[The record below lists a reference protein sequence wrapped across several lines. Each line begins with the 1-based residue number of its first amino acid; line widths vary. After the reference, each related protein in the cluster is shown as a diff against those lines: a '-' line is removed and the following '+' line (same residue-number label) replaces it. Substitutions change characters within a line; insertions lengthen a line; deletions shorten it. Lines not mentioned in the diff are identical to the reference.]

1 MLYVEFCVEL
11 RAVCLDFYNQG
22 HYCLEI
28 MITTLKEVWLRRELL
43 WILVVRNLKLR
54 YKHSALGFFWSL
66 LSPLL
71 LILIYAV
78 FAAILKFNDGRPN
91 YLQFLVIGIVVWQ
104 FLSMCL
110 NDSLYAIMG
119 NTNLVKKTSFPRIIL
134 PLAMVISNLLN
145 FLLTWIVLFAYLVW
159 MGMPFQHLELLPVIL
174 LIQTVLCL
182 GLALLLSSLNV
193 FFRDTEHILG
203 VGTLAWFFMSPIFYP
218 ISMQQGFLPE
228 KFAWMAFL
236 NPMSGIIWGY
246 RRLLMGDKMP
256 DVAVPLYYLAV
267 SAAVCFIVLGI
278 GFATFQ
284 KLQARFGDEL

>member
-1 MLYVEFCVEL
+1 
-11 RAVCLDFYNQG
+11 
-22 HYCLEI
+22 
-28 MITTLKEVWLRRELL
+28 MITTIKDVWLRRELL

-78 FAAILKFNDGRPN
+78 FAKILRFNDGNPT

-134 PLAMVISNLLN
+134 PLAMVIANLLN
-145 FLLTWIVLFAYLVW
+145 FLLTWIVLFAYLVLVK
-159 MGMPFQHLELLPVIL
+159 MPFQHLELLPLIL
-174 LIQTVLCL
+174 LVQTTLCL

-203 VGTLAWFFMSPIFYP
+203 IGTLAWFFMSPIFYP
-218 ISMQQGFLPE
+218 IKDQLKFLPE
-228 KFAWMAFL
+228 NYEWLAFM

-246 RRLLMGDKMP
+246 RRLLMGNDMP
-256 DVAVPLYYLAV
+256 DVSVPLSHLAI
-267 SAAVCFIVLGI
+267 SAAVSFVVLGI
-278 GFATFQ
+278 GFAVFN
-284 KLQARFGDEL
+284 KLQMRFGDEL

>member
-1 MLYVEFCVEL
+1 
-11 RAVCLDFYNQG
+11 
-22 HYCLEI
+22 
-28 MITTLKEVWLRRELL
+28 MITTIKEVWLRRELL

-78 FAAILKFNDGRPN
+78 FAVILRFNDGRPN
-91 YLQFLVIGIVVWQ
+91 YLQFLVIGIVIWQ

-134 PLAMVISNLLN
+134 PLAMVVANLIN
-145 FLLTWIVLFAYLVW
+145 FLLTWVVLFAYLILVK
-159 MGMPFQHLELLPVIL
+159 MPFQHLELLL
-174 LIQTVLCL
+174 LVLLVQTTLCL
-182 GLALLLSSLNV
+182 GMALLLSSVNV

-203 VGTLAWFFMSPIFYP
+203 VGTLAWFFMTPIFYP
-218 ISMQQGFLPE
+218 IEMQLKFLPDQHE
-228 KFAWMAFL
+228 WLAFL

-246 RRLLMGDKMP
+246 RRLLMGENMP
-256 DVAVPLYYLAV
+256 DVAVPLSYLAV
-267 SAAVCFIVLGI
+267 SAVVCFVMLGI
-278 GFATFQ
+278 GLATFN
-284 KLQARFGDEL
+284 KLQMRFGDEL

>member
-1 MLYVEFCVEL
+1 VLNV
-11 RAVCLDFYNQG
+11 
-22 HYCLEI
+22 
-28 MITTLKEVWLRRELL
+28 LKEVWLRRELL

-78 FAAILKFNDGRPN
+78 FAAILRFNQDQPS

-119 NTNLVKKTSFPRIIL
+119 NVNLVKKTSFPRIIL
-134 PLAMVISNLLN
+134 PLAMVIANLLN
-145 FLLTWIVLFAYLVW
+145 FLLTWIVLFAYLIF
-159 MGMPFQHLELLPVIL
+159 MKMPFEHLEILPIIL
-174 LIQTVLCL
+174 LVQTTLCL
-182 GLALLLSSLNV
+182 GLALFLSSLNV

-203 VGTLAWFFMSPIFYP
+203 IGTLAWFFMTPIFYP
-218 ISMQQGFLPE
+218 VKMQLEFLPE
-228 KFAWMAFL
+228 KLQWAAFL

-246 RRLLMGDKMP
+246 RRVLMGPELSDI
-256 DVAVPLYYLAV
+256 AVPVYYPAI
-267 SAAVCFIVLGI
+267 SAAVCFVMLGI
-278 GFATFQ
+278 GFALFQ
-284 KLQARFGDEL
+284 KLQVRFGDEL